1 MGIKFFMNYNFIIFL
16 IFFNL
21 LYSNQQKNRNLTS
34 EGYGFTSPKYSTN
47 LDGDIMIYVNVMG
60 QVNSPG
66 RHLVSEGI
74 DFATL
79 LSQIGGPKIG
89 VNMSKVKVLRKS
101 SEKTSEIFIINL
113 KKFFKSGD
121 RSDFMTIKPNDTII
135 FPESIP
141 SFVFSRINNFNTI
154 LSLLSIYLTISSGL
168 TG

>member
-1 MGIKFFMNYNFIIFL
+1 
-16 IFFNL
+16 
-21 LYSNQQKNRNLTS
+21 
-34 EGYGFTSPKYSTN
+34 
-47 LDGDIMIYVNVMG
+47 MG

-79 LSQIGGPKIG
+79 ISQIGGPKNG

-135 FPESIP
+135 FPESI
-141 SFVFSRINNFNTI
+141 SGFVFSRINNFNTI
-154 LSLLSIYLTISSGL
+154 LSLLSIYLTISSGY